1 VEFVKY
7 KRKALDSQKTV
18 YLLKSKTRDISK
30 TFVVEVLN
38 VEWDLDNFHMIFTSK
53 PTLNIQNISTLS
65 KQSIQER

>member
-1 VEFVKY
+1 MEFVKY